1 MLKIGQK
8 IIIQRSNPMYN
19 KMIQQAQKTLEQE
32 DTVTTA
38 VVDTATVNVV
48 ADTVNNNIKTEPKP
62 KTKKTETPKQQ
73 PTTYTV
79 KKGDTLGAIAKKY
92 KTTVANIKKLNNL
105 KSDKLKIGQK
115 LRVK

>member
-19 KMIQQAQKTLEQE
+19 KMIQKTLEQK
-32 DTVTTA
+32 DTATTA
-38 VVDTATVNVV
+38 VVDTAIVNAE
-48 ADTVNNNIKTEPKP
+48 ADTVNNNIKTEPKAE
-62 KTKKTETPKQQ
+62 TKKTETTTQQ
-73 PTTYTV
+73 HTTYTV

>member
-19 KMIQQAQKTLEQE
+19 KMIQQTQKILEQK
-32 DTVTTA
+32 DTATTA

-48 ADTVNNNIKTEPKP
+48 ADTMNYNIKTETQ
-62 KTKKTETPKQQ
+62 TKKTETPKQQ

>member
-1 MLKIGQK
+1 MEQK
-8 IIIQRSNPMYN
+8 DS
-19 KMIQQAQKTLEQE
+19 A
-32 DTVTTA
+32 TTA

-48 ADTVNNNIKTEPKP
+48 ADTMNYNIKTET